1 MKIRYKRFVKL
12 IIFFVLFYFL
22 CVVAAF
28 FLKNDTVCYS
38 RTIGRDFWKQQN
50 IDILVCGAS
59 HVSHGIDARIA
70 DKKFN
75 QNIFNSGTSSQ
86 SINSTYAIIKQAIKQ
101 YDIKKIFLETDYQ
114 ISCIPVPD
122 ELKMTTKDFLVM
134 DFLRDK
140 KIKNDYI
147 FESSSPKNLLN
158 AYLPIGNYKEMCLEP
173 KKIGKKII
181 YLFNGKYNQID
192 YKTKNTYYA
201 GKGCLLD
208 KEFIPDG
215 GFYATS
221 LRGGVNP
228 ISSYWKDYVI
238 KIINL
243 CKKNDIE
250 LFFYTT
256 PLSDFLLYQLGNY
269 EDYHNEMKS
278 FLENL
283 GYYFYDF
290 NLCKPEYSMSDSDF
304 YDDNHLNKYGIK
316 KFTECFCSVFAEK
329 NDLEDVFY
337 KTYSEK
343 KLNSKDKIF
352 GLLITNLDNTFCLKP
367 ITNVS
372 DLSRIKYSVTLKNN
386 ENKLIVQNKSPSSNF
401 ILPDYKSSEMNIIS
415 YLDDKIQNT
424 INIKFNKFGRY

>member
-1 MKIRYKRFVKL
+1 M
-12 IIFFVLFYFL
+12 
-22 CVVAAF
+22 
-28 FLKNDTVCYS
+28 
-38 RTIGRDFWKQQN
+38 
-50 IDILVCGAS
+50 
-59 HVSHGIDARIA
+59 
-70 DKKFN
+70 
-75 QNIFNSGTSSQ
+75 
-86 SINSTYAIIKQAIKQ
+86 
-101 YDIKKIFLETDYQ
+101 
-114 ISCIPVPD
+114 
-122 ELKMTTKDFLVM
+122 
-134 DFLRDK
+134 
-140 KIKNDYI
+140 
-147 FESSSPKNLLN
+147 
-158 AYLPIGNYKEMCLEP
+158 
-173 KKIGKKII
+173 
-181 YLFNGKYNQID
+181 
-192 YKTKNTYYA
+192 
-201 GKGCLLD
+201 
-208 KEFIPDG
+208 
-215 GFYATS
+215 
-221 LRGGVNP
+221 NP

-290 NLCKPEYSMSDSDF
+290 NLCKSEYSMSDSDF

-386 ENKLIVQNKSPSSNF
+386 ENKLIVQNKSPFSNF
-401 ILPDYKSSEMNIIS
+401 ILQDYKSSEMNIIS

>member
-1 MKIRYKRFVKL
+1 M
-12 IIFFVLFYFL
+12 
-22 CVVAAF
+22 
-28 FLKNDTVCYS
+28 
-38 RTIGRDFWKQQN
+38 
-50 IDILVCGAS
+50 
-59 HVSHGIDARIA
+59 
-70 DKKFN
+70 
-75 QNIFNSGTSSQ
+75 
-86 SINSTYAIIKQAIKQ
+86 
-101 YDIKKIFLETDYQ
+101 
-114 ISCIPVPD
+114 
-122 ELKMTTKDFLVM
+122 
-134 DFLRDK
+134 
-140 KIKNDYI
+140 
-147 FESSSPKNLLN
+147 
-158 AYLPIGNYKEMCLEP
+158 
-173 KKIGKKII
+173 
-181 YLFNGKYNQID
+181 
-192 YKTKNTYYA
+192 
-201 GKGCLLD
+201 
-208 KEFIPDG
+208 
-215 GFYATS
+215 
-221 LRGGVNP
+221 NP

-243 CKKNDIE
+243 CKENDIE

-269 EDYHNEMKS
+269 EDHHNEMKS

-290 NLCKPEYSMSDSDF
+290 NLLKPEYSMSDSDF

-316 KFTECFCSVFAEK
+316 KFTECFCSVFAE
-329 NDLEDVFY
+329 NMDLEDVFY

-343 KLNSKDKIF
+343 KLNSKDRIF

-401 ILPDYKSSEMNIIS
+401 ILSDYKSSEMNIIS